1 MGLGLNPNAVPEL
14 FKDSFGKE
22 LPVESVTRIGAD
34 RTAFLKIDLKIKPK
48 GGQPV
53 QPMTAAFAPDP
64 KSLSSAV
71 DVLLWFHGDKRYWN
85 ASKTDSFSF
94 AGKSIQQYLT
104 FPLCKLREFILKA
117 GKKKFI
123 LVAPTLN
130 DQTGISVDSTNP
142 DKTKR
147 NFNPGALIW
156 DQTDAEAYLQQ
167 VLNGVQK
174 HMGLS
179 QSLALGNI
187 VLAGHSGG
195 GHLQSQMAQKF
206 EGKFSKLNEVWCF
219 DSSYWGSDP
228 FLKWIQK
235 GRSNAKLFMY
245 STSGT
250 TAATASAILQKMP
263 NLLGLSPQ
271 TPQAKIKPGRTTAE
285 RIEAAF
291 DRTKQE
297 LNKAADAVWRGIEIA
312 MKTTKIDILIE
323 RDPKT
328 NQSASSPF
336 ALATYG
342 GMAGGHYE
350 CIERYLTKL
359 VETSRNLS

>member
-1 MGLGLNPNAVPEL
+1 MGLGLNPSTVPEL

-22 LPVESVTRIGAD
+22 FPVESLTGND
-34 RTAFLKIDLKIKPK
+34 KTAFLKIDLKINAK
-48 GGQPV
+48 GGLPV

-64 KSLSSAV
+64 KFLSSTV

-85 ASKTDSFSF
+85 ASRSDNFSF

-104 FPLCKLREFILKA
+104 YPLCKLREFILKA
-117 GKKKFI
+117 NKRKFI

-130 DQTGISVDSTNP
+130 DQTGVSIDSKNS
-142 DKTKR
+142 DEKKR

-156 DQTDAEAYLQQ
+156 DQADAEAYLQQ

-174 HMGLS
+174 HMGLNKQLS
-179 QSLALGNI
+179 VGNI

-206 EGKFSKLNEVWCF
+206 EGKFAKLNEVWCF

-245 STSGT
+245 STGGT
-250 TAATASAILQKMP
+250 TGVSSSAILKKMP
-263 NLLGLSPQ
+263 NLLGLSPT
-271 TPQAKIKPGRTTAE
+271 TPPVKIKPGGTPFE
-285 RIEAAF
+285 NLEAVI
-291 DRTKQE
+291 DRTRQQ
-297 LNKAADAVWRGIEIA
+297 LNHVGDAVWRGIEIL

-323 RDPKT
+323 KDPST
-328 NQSASSPF
+328 SQPAASPF
-336 ALATYG
+336 SLAMYS

-350 CIERYLTKL
+350 CIEKYLTTL
-359 VETSRNLS
+359 VKTSQNLN